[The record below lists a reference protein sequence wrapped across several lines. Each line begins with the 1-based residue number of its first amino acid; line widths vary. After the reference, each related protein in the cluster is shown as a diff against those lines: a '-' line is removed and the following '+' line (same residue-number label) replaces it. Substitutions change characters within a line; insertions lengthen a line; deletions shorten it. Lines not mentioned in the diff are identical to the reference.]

1 MKEKIIEILGKNH
14 TTPIQFNAVKT
25 YTEVYGLYTY
35 RNDVYVFKEGMDTP
49 FEDLTSKEQK
59 TVFDMVISK
68 NWVKN
73 KSLQ

>member
-14 TTPIQFNAVKT
+14 TTPIQFNAVKN

-35 RNDVYVFKEGMDTP
+35 RNGVYVFKEGMDID
-49 FEDLTSKEQK
+49 FADLTPKEQTK
-59 TVFDMVISK
+59 VFEMVESK
-68 NWVKN
+68 KWVLN